1 MGESKRTNGTEA
13 PETSGEQL
21 LGLLRDIES
30 RCLEYGVGLPQEE
43 IAEETW
49 EGVLFSVA
57 GCMLVAPLD
66 QIKEILNYPTAITS
80 VPGTKSWVR
89 GVANIRGN
97 LLPIID
103 LQSFLLNRATVP
115 GRRSRV
121 LVVKHEEVFTSLLV
135 DQMVGIRHFRSSDLN
150 EEPADIPDWLR
161 NFVDISYRQGD
172 EVWPVFN
179 MHRLIDNAN
188 FQFAAA

>member
-1 MGESKRTNGTEA
+1 VADINASGGSAASES
-13 PETSGEQL
+13 SGERL
-21 LGLLRDIES
+21 LGLLRNIEN
-30 RCLEYGVGLPQEE
+30 RCLEYAAGLPQEK

-49 EGVLFSVA
+49 EGVLFSIA
-57 GCMLVAPLD
+57 GRILVAPLD
-66 QIKEILNYPTAITS
+66 QVKEILNYPAAITP

-103 LQSFLLNRATVP
+103 LQAFLLDRVTVP

-121 LVVKHEEVFTSLLV
+121 LVIKHVDVFTSLLV
-135 DQMVGIRHFRSSDLN
+135 DQMVGIRHFRTSDLID
-150 EEPADIPDWLR
+150 ESADLPDWL
-161 NFVDISYRQGD
+161 NSFVDFSYRQGN
-172 EVWPVFN
+172 EVWPVFS
-179 MHRLIDNAN
+179 MHRLIENTN

>member
-1 MGESKRTNGTEA
+1 VAELNTPGG
-13 PETSGEQL
+13 PEVSDGSGERL
-21 LGLLRDIES
+21 LGLLRDIEQ
-30 RCLEYGVGLPQEE
+30 RCLEYGAGLPQEQ

-57 GCMLVAPLD
+57 GRLLVAPLD
-66 QIKEILNYPTAITS
+66 QVKEILNFPTAITS
-80 VPGTKSWVR
+80 VPGTKAWVR

-103 LQSFLLNRATVP
+103 LQAFLLGRTTVP

-121 LVVKHEEVFTSLLV
+121 LVIKREEEFTSLLV
-135 DQMVGIRHFRSSDLN
+135 DQMVGIKHFRTSDLI
-150 EEPADIPDWLR
+150 EEPVDLPDWLR
-161 NFVDISYRQGD
+161 NFVELSYRQGD
-172 EVWPVFN
+172 EVWLVFS
-179 MHRLIDNAN
+179 MRRLIESAD